1 MPPKEGL
8 HEQTPRF
15 EAEGVTSAVRAPD
28 RAEAAEASVPA
39 WPPPMTTT
47 SYGLLLLSTPAY
59 ARSIWGANLERSNTV
74 ANLLYRESVDRTRG
88 L

>member
-15 EAEGVTSAVRAPD
+15 ENDGVTRAVLAPD
-28 RAEAAEASVPA
+28 RADAAEASVPA

-47 SYGLLLLSTPAY
+47 S
-59 ARSIWGANLERSNTV
+59 
-74 ANLLYRESVDRTRG
+74 
-88 L
+88 